1 MRLPVAWRS
10 VVTKHYRKGRS
21 MTTSKREGEYTDN
34 DPLDPAD
41 RPTEGEGEYTDSEI
55 PGETAPEK

>member
-1 MRLPVAWRS
+1 
-10 VVTKHYRKGRS
+10 

-41 RPTEGEGEYTDSEI
+41 RPTETDGEYTDSEI

>member
-1 MRLPVAWRS
+1 
-10 VVTKHYRKGRS
+10 

-34 DPLDPAD
+34 DPLE
-41 RPTEGEGEYTDSEI
+41 PTDSPVEEDGEYTDSEI